1 MTMTEK
7 QTPDAPKESNA
18 TTRGRKVAITAIIGV
33 FVCVCAGG
41 GVYAFHRHQLAQAV
55 DACQSQTS
63 QLSKATSTA
72 DRLKDSGQFKSALA
86 IDESHVQNKT
96 SVTDLRDAVQAAE
109 RTSLKVPS
117 CQQLSVQDTRTLT
130 EELQER
136 TVETRNQTTTLSAA
150 ADAVVASRDA
160 KVLADAKAS
169 LVKAV
174 NAAQGT
180 LDSSYGKVADNK
192 TRVTLQQAIDAANKV
207 LSDKS
212 VKDPKRYQDAQSK
225 LAAPVKAVNGSV
237 AAKVAADKAAADAAA
252 AKAAAQAQA
261 RSSSGSSGS
270 SGSSSSGSYSR
281 STTSGGSSSGTGSYT
296 GSGSSGS
303 TSRNSTG
310 STSGSSGSSKSSTG
324 TDWGAWADSRKND
337 NAGCTKG
344 NNGCPVG

>member
-1 MTMTEK
+1 MTEK

-18 TTRGRKVAITAIIGV
+18 TTRGRKVAIMAIIGV

-55 DACQSQTS
+55 DACQNQTS

-117 CQQLSVQDTRTLT
+117 CQQLSVQGTRTLT
-130 EELQER
+130 KELQKR
-136 TVETRNQTTTLSAA
+136 TVETRNQTTMLSAA
-150 ADAVVASRDA
+150 ADAVLASRDA

-174 NAAQGT
+174 KAAQGT
-180 LDSSYGKVADNK
+180 LDSSHGKVADNK

-225 LAAPVKAVNGSV
+225 LTAPVKAVNGSV

-344 NNGCPVG
+344 NNGCPIG